1 MYLLPVI
8 GVIPAV
14 WTLYRAKQSNALKT
28 EEGGRNAPSP
38 TCPAL
43 RQQYQASRLA
53 INLMVLWLS
62 SYGLFSLGAANASE
76 LLSLRL
82 LYANA
87 IATTGYFLICTF
99 LFNPIG
105 CKNRKNVY
113 ASMRIH

>member
-14 WTLYRAKQSNALKT
+14 WTLYRAKQNNSLKT
-28 EEGGRNAPSP
+28 RIGGGNASSP

-62 SYGLFSLGAANASE
+62 SYGLFSLGAANATE

-99 LFNPIG
+99 LLFQLG
-105 CKNRKNVY
+105 RKQLFAPDDGN
-113 ASMRIH
+113 